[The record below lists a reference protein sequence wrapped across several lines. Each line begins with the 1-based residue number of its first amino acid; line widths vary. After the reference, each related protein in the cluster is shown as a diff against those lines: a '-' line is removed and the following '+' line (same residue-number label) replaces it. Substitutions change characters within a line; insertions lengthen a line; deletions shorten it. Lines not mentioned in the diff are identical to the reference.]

1 MPRRTKIVATIGPAS
16 DSAPVLR
23 KMIDAGMDVAR
34 LGLAHGSIDEA
45 LGRYHAIRSIAAEAG
60 REVGIMIDLPG
71 PKVRLGTFG
80 ESAVVLPSGEL
91 VSLVPGLDH

>member
-23 KMIDAGMDVAR
+23 KMIEAGMDVAR
-34 LGLAHGSIDEA
+34 LGLAHGSLDEA
-45 LGRYHAIRSIAAEAG
+45 LGRYHAIRAIAAEAG

-71 PKVRLGTFG
+71 PKVRLASFG
-80 ESAVVLPSGEL
+80 DTGVD
-91 VSLVPGLDH
+91 LVPGNPVTLSSGS